1 MLMRL
6 KHCSRWT
13 ILVLCSLIL
22 ATLLI
27 ACGTSGSYSPTSTST
42 QPPAPSST
50 SSSTAMAILTGNGF
64 TMSYPQNWHISRS
77 GSHLVTIVDSTG
89 TMKLAITIIP
99 DPNGSISATS
109 LLNTGIKAATG
120 VLKNAQT
127 ESVPATTTIGG
138 QSWDQ
143 GSVSGTQRLNNRDI
157 PLQVVVLATV
167 HPGNTPQSKGYT
179 IDYRAPKSTFN
190 QANTTYFQPM
200 LQSFKF
206 V

>member
-13 ILVLCSLIL
+13 ILVSCSLIL

-42 QPPAPSST
+42 QPPASSST

-77 GSHLVTIVDSTG
+77 GSHLVTLADSTD
-89 TMKLAITIIP
+89 TMKLTITIIP
-99 DPNGSISATS
+99 DPKGSISATS

-120 VLKNAQT
+120 VLKNAQPV
-127 ESVPATTTIGG
+127 SVPATTTIGG

-143 GSVSGTQRLNNRDI
+143 GSVSGSQRLNNRDI
-157 PLQVVVLATV
+157 VQQVVVLATV
-167 HPGNTPQSKGYT
+167 YPASTALSKGYT
-179 IDYRAPKSTFN
+179 ISYRAPQSTFN